1 MSVISDTI
9 TVTPLSPVIG
19 AEIGGVDLSRPLSAR
34 TLAAIKDAFHANLVI
49 LFRGQKLTDED
60 QTRFAQ
66 GFGEVEIVKSSISQR
81 ESQPHIMFI
90 SNVRDAGLRTAL
102 EDGEMW
108 FHSDQC
114 YYERPVCA
122 TTLYAIEV
130 PKTGGNTLFANGY
143 LAYET
148 LPAELKA
155 KLDGRGALNI
165 YDYQYNPV
173 VKARVNRPEAPRY
186 VHPAVRTHPE
196 TGRKALYVNRLMTE
210 RIEGLAPEESS
221 AVLARVFEHL
231 EKREFVY
238 EHVWRP
244 GDLIMWD
251 NRCSTHAR
259 THFEPTERRMLR
271 RITIKG
277 DKPF

>member
-1 MSVISDTI
+1 MSDTI
-9 TVTPLSPVIG
+9 TVTPLSPAIG
-19 AEIGGVDLSRPLSAR
+19 AEIKGVDLSRPLSAQ
-34 TLAAIKDAFHANLVI
+34 TLAVIKDAFHKYLVI
-49 LFRGQKLTDED
+49 LFRGQKLSDDD

-66 GFGEVEIVKSSISQR
+66 SFGEVEIVKSSISQR
-81 ESQPHIMFI
+81 ADQPHIMFI

-114 YYERPVCA
+114 YYERPVMA

-130 PKTGGNTLFANGY
+130 PKTGGDTLFANGY
-143 LAYET
+143 TAYET
-148 LPAELKA
+148 LPADLKA
-155 KLDGRGALNI
+155 KLEGRGALNI

-173 VKARVNRPEAPRY
+173 VKARVNRPDAPRF
-186 VHPAVRTHPE
+186 VHPAVRTHPV

-210 RIEGLAPEESS
+210 SLEGLERAESD

-244 GDLIMWD
+244 GDLVMWD

-277 DKPF
+277 DRPF

>member
-1 MSVISDTI
+1 VTAAI
-9 TVTPLSPVIG
+9 TVTPLSPALG
-19 AEIGGVDLSRPLSAR
+19 AEIGGLDLRRPLSPDA
-34 TLAAIKDAFHANLVI
+34 LASVKDAFDRYLVI
-49 LFRGQKLTDED
+49 VFRGQRLSDEEH
-60 QTRFAQ
+60 TRFAES
-66 GFGEVEIVKSSISQR
+66 FGEVEAVKSSISQR
-81 ESQPHIMFI
+81 DDQPHIMFI

-114 YYERPVCA
+114 YYERPVST

-130 PKTGGNTLFANGY
+130 PKVGGNTLFANGY

-148 LPAELKA
+148 LPDDLKA
-155 KLDGRGALNI
+155 KLNGRRALNV
-165 YDYQYNPV
+165 YDYRANPV
-173 VKARVNRPEAPRY
+173 VKSGANRADAPSFW
-186 VHPAVRTHPE
+186 HPAVRTHPV

-210 RIEGLAPEESS
+210 AVEGLGPEECRN
-221 AVLARVFEHL
+221 VLARVFDHL
-231 EKREFVY
+231 ERREFVY

-244 GDLIMWD
+244 GDLVMWD

-271 RITIKG
+271 RIAIKG
-277 DKPF
+277 DRPF

>member
-1 MSVISDTI
+1 MSAPIA
-9 TVTPLSPVIG
+9 VTPLSSALG
-19 AEIGGVDLSRPLSAR
+19 AEVTGLDLRRPLAPDEVTAVR
-34 TLAAIKDAFHANLVI
+34 EAFHRHLVL
-49 LFRGQKLTDED
+49 LFRGQRLTDEEH
-60 QTRFAQ
+60 TRFAEC
-66 GFGEVEIVKSSISQR
+66 FGEIEVVKASQSQR
-81 ESQPHIMFI
+81 QEQPHILFV

-114 YYERPVCA
+114 YYERPVSA
-122 TTLYAIEV
+122 TTLYALEV
-130 PKTGGNTLFANGY
+130 PKVGGNTLFANGY

-155 KLDGRGALNI
+155 KLDGRLALNV
-165 YDYQYNPV
+165 YDYQANAV
-173 VKARVNRPEAPRY
+173 VKAKTSRADAPGY
-186 VHPAVRTHPE
+186 KHPAVRTHPV

-210 RIEGLAPEESS
+210 YVEGLEPEESRD
-221 AVLARVFEHL
+221 VLARVFDHL
-231 EKREFVY
+231 ERREFVY

-244 GDLIMWD
+244 GDLLMWD

-271 RITIKG
+271 RIAIKG
-277 DKPF
+277 DRPA